1 MDEDGSPTIQQIRVE
16 NPSSGEGSIHRAI
29 GRNNAQRL
37 NEKGKNFPGTGDIR
51 DITHYV
57 PLDDGIDDESYH
69 YLFKP
74 IIGKV
79 MENFKPGDVV
89 RQCGAD
95 SLSGDG
101 LGCFNLSIKVHAECA
116 RYIRSFNVPLLLLG
130 GGGYTIHNVARC
142 TCCGVALGAEV
153 EDKMPQHEYYEY
165 FGPDY
170 TLHVCSEKDPPD
182 TELPEENEEQVDLEE
197 RWDPDS
203 DMEVDDE
210 RYFNIF
216 S

>member
-1 MDEDGSPTIQQIRVE
+1 MNKYVM
-16 NPSSGEGSIHRAI
+16 
-29 GRNNAQRL
+29 L
-37 NEKGKNFPGTGDIR
+37 NFPGTGDIR

-130 GGGYTIHNVARC
+130 GGGYTIHNEQKLRTKCHSTSIMSISVRIILF
-142 TCCGVALGAEV
+142 TFALSNME
-153 EDKMPQHEYYEY
+153 EIRSKLLENLSMQEIRSKLLEN
-165 FGPDY
+165 
-170 TLHVCSEKDPPD
+170 LSM
-182 TELPEENEEQVDLEE
+182 LPHAPNVQFQE
-197 RWDPDS
+197 RPS
-203 DMEVDDE
+203 
-210 RYFNIF
+210 
-216 S
+216 